1 MAFVCELWR
10 EIASASASAMKEA
23 KLVVLLLLV
32 VVVAVVDCESSSE
45 WQLLTKQN
53 FSSQIRRNPYI
64 LLFITLPCIS
74 LSLFL
79 SPFLYHM
86 YNLIKNVVIDYDD

>member
-10 EIASASASAMKEA
+10 EIASASAMKEA
-23 KLVVLLLLV
+23 KLVVVLLLLLV

>member
-1 MAFVCELWR
+1 
-10 EIASASASAMKEA
+10 MKVA
-23 KLVVLLLLV
+23 KLVLLLLV
-32 VVVAVVDCESSSE
+32 VGVAVVDCESSSE

-74 LSLFL
+74 LFL
-79 SPFLYHM
+79 SPFFYIYIYM
-86 YNLIKNVVIDYDD
+86 YDLINNVVIDYDDLLYCYLKKLID

>member
-10 EIASASASAMKEA
+10 EIASASASASAMKEA
-23 KLVVLLLLV
+23 KLVVLLLLVV

-53 FSSQIRRNPYI
+53 FSSQIRLNPYI

-74 LSLFL
+74 LSLAFFL
-79 SPFLYHM
+79 HSYILCM
-86 YNLIKNVVIDYDD
+86 IWLKML